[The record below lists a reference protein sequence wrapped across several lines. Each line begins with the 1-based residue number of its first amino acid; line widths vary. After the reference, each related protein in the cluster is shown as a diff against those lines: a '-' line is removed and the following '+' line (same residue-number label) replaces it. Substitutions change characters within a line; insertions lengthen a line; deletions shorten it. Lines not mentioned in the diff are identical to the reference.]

1 MGELKIR
8 VWNGEQIIS
17 LSKAIYN
24 GLVGVQENRDDGF
37 RLELFFDSVK
47 IMRYIGLEDKNGIEI
62 YEGDIVLIDIGDS
75 FLEIKQQCVVKYD
88 DMNASFCFE
97 TNNGNKIYLTRLG
110 NPDFFIKNK
119 VEVIG
124 NIYENPELLV
134 PLNDE
139 C

>member
-37 RLELFFDSVK
+37 RLEPFFDSVK
-47 IMRYIGLEDKNGIEI
+47 IMRYTGLKDKNGIEI

-124 NIYENPELLV
+124 NIYENPELFGAF
-134 PLNDE
+134 E
-139 C
+139 

>member
-1 MGELKIR
+1 MEEIKIR
-8 VWNGEQIIS
+8 IWDTEYKTIKDIICFHSDEQIEDRNEMVIIA
-17 LSKAIYN
+17 L
-24 GLVGVQENRDDGF
+24 NRKRGDDF
-37 RLELFFDSVK
+37 VL
-47 IMRYIGLEDKNGIEI
+47 MRYTGVKDKHRKEI

-97 TNNGNKIYLTRLG
+97 TNKGNKIYLTRLG

-124 NIYENPELLV
+124 NIYENPELFSTF
-134 PLNDE
+134 
-139 C
+139 

>member
-124 NIYENPELLV
+124 NIYENPELFGAF
-134 PLNDE
+134 E
-139 C
+139 